1 MDNIIHLLSGI
12 DQIYL
17 WDLIGTFVFGISGVL
32 VGLERKMDV
41 FGMFILAFVTGVGG
55 GTVRDVLI
63 RTTTLDP
70 VPVFWMKN
78 LMYVLMIVASVVITL
93 PFKKKFVGHWSYWLM
108 VFDTIG
114 LGVFT
119 IIGLEKTLRFELSPV
134 IAILL
139 GAMTGSFGGVIRD
152 ILANKL
158 PAVFHKEIYA
168 TACVAGGTVYFL
180 LNGVMAEYHS
190 WVVFITIC
198 VVIAVRMLSLK
209 YHWELPKFLS

>member
-168 TACVAGGTVYFL
+168 TACVAGGIVYFL
-180 LNGVMAEYHS
+180 IDGLMGHNT
-190 WVVFITIC
+190 VVFITIL
-198 VVIAVRMLSLK
+198 VVIAVRLLSVK
-209 YHWELPKFLS
+209 YKWELPKFLN

>member
-1 MDNIIHLLSGI
+1 MDNIIHLLSEI

-168 TACVAGGTVYFL
+168 TACVAGGIVYFL
-180 LNGVMAEYHS
+180 IDGLVGHNT
-190 WVVFITIC
+190 VVFITIL
-198 VVIAVRMLSLK
+198 VVIAVRLLSVK
-209 YHWELPKFLS
+209 YKWELPKFLN

>member
-70 VPVFWMKN
+70 VPVFLMKN

-168 TACVAGGTVYFL
+168 TACVAGGIVYFL
-180 LNGVMAEYHS
+180 IDGLMGHNT
-190 WVVFITIC
+190 VVFITIL
-198 VVIAVRMLSLK
+198 VVIAVRLLSVK
-209 YHWELPKFLS
+209 YKWELPKFLN

>member
-78 LMYVLMIVASVVITL
+78 LMYVLMIVASVVIPL

-168 TACVAGGTVYFL
+168 TACVAGGIVYFL
-180 LNGVMAEYHS
+180 IDGLMGHNT
-190 WVVFITIC
+190 VVFITIL
-198 VVIAVRMLSLK
+198 VVIAVRLLSVK
-209 YHWELPKFLS
+209 YKWELPKFLN

>member
-1 MDNIIHLLSGI
+1 MDNIIHLLSEI

-168 TACVAGGTVYFL
+168 TACVAGGIVYFL
-180 LNGVMAEYHS
+180 IDGLMGHNT
-190 WVVFITIC
+190 VVFITIL
-198 VVIAVRMLSLK
+198 VVIAVRLLSVK
-209 YHWELPKFLS
+209 YKWELPKFLN

>member
-1 MDNIIHLLSGI
+1 MDNIIHLLSEI

-63 RTTTLDP
+63 RTTTVEP

-168 TACVAGGTVYFL
+168 TACVAGGIVYFL
-180 LNGVMAEYHS
+180 IDGLMGHNT
-190 WVVFITIC
+190 VVFITIL
-198 VVIAVRMLSLK
+198 VVIAVRLLSVK
-209 YHWELPKFLS
+209 YKWELPKFLN

>member
-1 MDNIIHLLSGI
+1 MDNIIHLLSEI

-168 TACVAGGTVYFL
+168 TACVAGGIVYFL
-180 LNGVMAEYHS
+180 IDGLMGHNT
-190 WVVFITIC
+190 VVFITIL
-198 VVIAVRMLSLK
+198 VVIAVRLLSVK
-209 YHWELPKFLS
+209 SKWELPKFLN